1 MIASPRQNW
10 LAFVATW
17 HSIIYLNSSFL
28 THESQFHPIFTSW
41 RNDRY
46 SIFLWINS
54 LPNSLSRIDISDSSI
69 SNKLELGSDP
79 LAIFRHCET
88 QVKTTIYR
96 NLNCLRLISGIICRS
111 TFCRRFLLC
120 FLISCCSLLCFF
132 SLFNFSFSFKT
143 LNKTNYFWF
152 WHEFLFIDGR
162 LCFI

>member
-17 HSIIYLNSSFL
+17 HSIIYLYSSFL
-28 THESQFHPIFTSW
+28 THESQFHPIFTCW
-41 RNDRY
+41 RNDGY

-54 LPNSLSRIDISDSSI
+54 LPNSFSRIDISDSSV

-79 LAIFRHCET
+79 LAVFWHSET
-88 QVKTTIYR
+88 QVKTTINW
-96 NLNCLRLISGIICRS
+96 NLNCLGLISGIICRS
-111 TFCRRFLLC
+111 TLSRWFLLC
-120 FLISCCSLLCFF
+120 FLISCCCLLCFF
-132 SLFNFSFSFKT
+132 SLFNFSLSFKT